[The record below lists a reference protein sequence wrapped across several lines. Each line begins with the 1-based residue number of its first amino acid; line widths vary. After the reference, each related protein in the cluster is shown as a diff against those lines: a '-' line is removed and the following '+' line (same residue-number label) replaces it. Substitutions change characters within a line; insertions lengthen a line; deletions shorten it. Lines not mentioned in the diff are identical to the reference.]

1 MADFDIGDVADLLGI
16 RRLGQ
21 GDNFDVVCPYCGDTR
36 GKMNFLHSQKR
47 QGGKPLSL
55 FSLWSRRKY
64 AYAVCGYEGDTGT
77 DRWNAPAGRSEKS

>member
-36 GKMNFLHSQKR
+36 GKMNL
-47 QGGKPLSL
+47 
-55 FSLWSRRKY
+55 
-64 AYAVCGYEGDTGT
+64 
-77 DRWNAPAGRSEKS
+77 